1 MEKTTTTTR
10 LRPPP
15 KPIIQ
20 RNFGNNQRRVVTLP
34 ERRGIVAV
42 SEGACSSDTADTSE
56 LLLSP
61 KEVRSAAT
69 SHHLCARIGGYAA
82 SVTAS
87 HSGHPVVQNSGVV
100 AQKAQQKN
108 RSTRIRKKKKKR
120 HLLKPPRLFLYSL
133 IAAPARVSTLPP
145 APLCSPRHRVAACRY
160 TRVREVWA
168 CCGFFLEATSCATR
182 FVFKHGVTLI

>member
-108 RSTRIRKKKKKR
+108 RSPRIRKKKKTFVETPSIISLQFDCCAR
-120 HLLKPPRLFLYSL
+120 ACLYSPPGSFVL
-133 IAAPARVSTLPP
+133 SSPSRRCVQIYARSGGL
-145 APLCSPRHRVAACRY
+145 
-160 TRVREVWA
+160 EV
-168 CCGFFLEATSCATR
+168 FLKATSCATR